1 MKSRQQKARISILND
16 DGENSFNW
24 TCQNV
29 ASLINSFPNW
39 VLSIKSAGNNCSK
52 MLLEDPQNPK
62 SFFKMKL
69 FPNFTMTVKANL
81 IWIVTNWEHSAKI
94 QKIYADSRNRPLK
107 KAKDQELYFYQ
118 LYIDIQENS
127 TFAS

>member
-1 MKSRQQKARISILND
+1 
-16 DGENSFNW
+16 
-24 TCQNV
+24 
-29 ASLINSFPNW
+29 
-39 VLSIKSAGNNCSK
+39 
-52 MLLEDPQNPK
+52 MLLEDPQNPN

-81 IWIVTNWEHSAKI
+81 IWIVTHWEHLTKI
-94 QKIYADSRNRPLK
+94 QKVYADSRNRPLK